1 MGYLNKL
8 RVDGLQVGAP
18 KIPGPCILFSN
29 GLGGLKDHYSIFLKE
44 WASQGFVVYA
54 MQQEEITIILTE
66 EEIQSVRNKEA
77 TVCNEKGKQLIEK
90 IKLIRNQ

>member
-1 MGYLNKL
+1 M
-8 RVDGLQVGAP
+8 
-18 KIPGPCILFSN
+18 FSN

-44 WASQGFVVYA
+44 WASHGFVVYA

-77 TVCNEKGKQLIEK
+77 TVCNEKGK
-90 IKLIRNQ
+90 